1 MSRYRSL
8 LAGVLMVGALTFVAG
23 VVTHGQVGKGLLDA
37 NQVPEAELAKLPGMT
52 ADIAKAAV
60 AARPFASIV
69 DFNKF
74 LVDHKVP
81 KEQIDALYKKAF
93 IHVNLNTGTKDEIM
107 LIPGAGARMVR
118 EFGEYRPWK

>member
-1 MSRYRSL
+1 MSTSIRR
-8 LAGVLMVGALTFVAG
+8 MVGALTFVAG

-74 LVDHKVP
+74 LVDRNGKVSDRFDSGDKP
-81 KEQIDALYKKAF
+81 EGEKVTQAIEKALK
-93 IHVNLNTGTKDEIM
+93 
-107 LIPGAGARMVR
+107 
-118 EFGEYRPWK
+118 